1 MTVSK
6 KCFTDDE
13 TKEIIRLREEGTSID
28 IVANILRVGRNRIV
42 RFLKENGMDIYSE
55 KKSPRAGVAQEHKK
69 IDISIPEFP
78 DALCKSAGIELFF
91 PGIIPQARYTKIL
104 YMDKIKQAIDTCM
117 KCTHQEQCLDYAL
130 RAEPFGIWGGT
141 TEMEREYIRVQLD
154 IECLRELPL
163 SRKNRRDK
171 MTFSNSN
178 MQSFYKEQF
187 SSIAV
192 KNRISQRA

>member
-1 MTVSK
+1 MTVKK

-13 TKEIIRLREEGTSID
+13 SNEIIRLRGEGTSID
-28 IVANILRVGRNRIV
+28 VIANILRVGRNRIV
-42 RFLKENGMDIYSE
+42 RLLKENGMDIYAD
-55 KKSPRAGVAQEHKK
+55 KKSPRAGVAQDHKK
-69 IDISIPEFP
+69 INIPIPEFP
-78 DALCKSAGIELFF
+78 NALCKSAESELFF
-91 PGIIPQARYTKIL
+91 PGIVPQARTTKML
-104 YMDKIKQAIDTCM
+104 YMDKIKQAIDICM
-117 KCTHQEQCLDYAL
+117 ECSHQEQCLDYAL

>member
-1 MTVSK
+1 MTVMK

-13 TKEIIRLREEGTSID
+13 TNEIIRLREEGTSID

-69 IDISIPEFP
+69 IDIPIPEFP
-78 DALCKSAGIELFF
+78 NALCKSVESELFF
-91 PGIIPQARYTKIL
+91 PGIIPQARSTKIL
-104 YMDKIKQAIDTCM
+104 YLDKIKQAIDTCM

>member
-28 IVANILRVGRNRIV
+28 IVANILRVGRNRSV

-78 DALCKSAGIELFF
+78 DALCKSAGSELFF
-91 PGIIPQARYTKIL
+91 PGIIPQARSTKIL

-130 RAEPFGIWGGT
+130 IAEPFGIWGGT

-178 MQSFYKEQF
+178 MQSFYEKQF